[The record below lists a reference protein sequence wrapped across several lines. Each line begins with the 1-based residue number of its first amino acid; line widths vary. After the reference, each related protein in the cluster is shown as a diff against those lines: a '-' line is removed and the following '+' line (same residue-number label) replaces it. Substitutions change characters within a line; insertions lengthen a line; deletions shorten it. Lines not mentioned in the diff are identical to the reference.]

1 MEEEIDILDRDCFVD
16 YLIETLKCY
25 TNEKNVLAIDGEWGV
40 GKTFVLNRLE
50 EKCRQGGYLT
60 FKYNCWENDFYEE
73 PLIGILSS
81 ILDQL
86 NTLFKSRN
94 NLIAIEKEV
103 RDRITESLLEAI
115 KKIKITVFG
124 FDIGS
129 LVSSI
134 YDFINAVKDK
144 QESLKYDLTFDTS
157 ASLKIGLESARGA
170 LKELS
175 NNHKVI
181 IFVDEIDRCIPTYQI
196 KVLERLHHL
205 FSGGERIS
213 VVFAL
218 NGVQL
223 KETVSHV
230 FGNVDYQRYIE
241 KFFSQRIEL
250 KSNRFNK
257 RWMEKYKSYFEDF
270 SINNK
275 DIEFLNEFIPQVFEK
290 INIRTCNSIFHKL
303 ALIHSKHHD
312 EFVNLTDRSI
322 SILCMEIIL
331 ILLKDA
337 FNGIIVEGSFRGGRR
352 DGKMELVFYSRNK
365 IPSPAFNN
373 FNTYVTGKLN
383 GVDVRPMRITHKNY
397 QLYTIFGDSKK
408 DFDTWAD
415 IYIYM
420 LHLKKLFSSEM
431 EGGYVFEK
439 EVLNGYRGEFDW
451 LDIFVDENELL
462 ESSKMKP

>member
-1 MEEEIDILDRDCFVD
+1 MEEEIDILDRDWFVNNV
-16 YLIETLKCY
+16 IETLKNCAD
-25 TNEKNVLAIDGEWGV
+25 EKNVLAIDGDWGV

-50 EKCRQGGYLT
+50 ERCKQEGYLT

-103 RDRITESLLEAI
+103 WDRITESLLEAI

-144 QESLKYDLTFDTS
+144 QESLKYDLAFDTS

-218 NGVQL
+218 NGTQL
-223 KETVSHV
+223 EKTVLSI
-230 FGNVDYQRYIE
+230 FGEVDYQRYIE
-241 KFFSQRIEL
+241 KFFNQRIEL
-250 KSNRFNK
+250 KNK
-257 RWMEKYKSYFEDF
+257 
-270 SINNK
+270 
-275 DIEFLNEFIPQVFEK
+275 
-290 INIRTCNSIFHKL
+290 
-303 ALIHSKHHD
+303 
-312 EFVNLTDRSI
+312 
-322 SILCMEIIL
+322 
-331 ILLKDA
+331 
-337 FNGIIVEGSFRGGRR
+337 
-352 DGKMELVFYSRNK
+352 
-365 IPSPAFNN
+365 
-373 FNTYVTGKLN
+373 
-383 GVDVRPMRITHKNY
+383 
-397 QLYTIFGDSKK
+397 
-408 DFDTWAD
+408 
-415 IYIYM
+415 
-420 LHLKKLFSSEM
+420 
-431 EGGYVFEK
+431 
-439 EVLNGYRGEFDW
+439 
-451 LDIFVDENELL
+451 
-462 ESSKMKP
+462 